1 VAIGQQLPHP
11 DEGRKMRDEQAA
23 DDLSPAFGANNGEEP
38 LPKHAT
44 LAFRLLR
51 WTIAVLIISSIT
63 ASAFVLPAS
72 ASLQI
77 SMVET
82 AVLGVAGLTME
93 FLLYRTERRLTQE
106 RERARKQWHRQRQE
120 LLDVATRDE
129 LTQLQNRRFY
139 YERLAAELV
148 RAEAQ
153 KRPLSILMIDVDDL
167 KAINDEFGHLVGD
180 VVLRNFGRILNSSSD
195 NHYVTARL
203 GGDEFAV
210 IMPGADRREAEAFGI
225 EVWKMLSDTPICET
239 EHASIYLGVSI
250 GTSGYPWG
258 GRTVGEITHWAD
270 TKLYANKLERK
281 GFKRGQGNRPDD
293 RLAAAVVEV
302 LSTAL
307 DVRDKMTH
315 RHARRVARMAA
326 AVARAMH
333 LSPEEV
339 SEIEYAA
346 ALHDI
351 GKIGVAD
358 SILRKAASLDEDEWL
373 EMRRH
378 SELGYEI
385 LKGIDFFQ
393 NAAEIVYAHHEH
405 FDGTGYPRGLVGDEI
420 PLGARVFAI
429 VDAYDAM
436 TSRRPYRDAMA
447 REAALIEIAGHAGT
461 QFDPKVVRAFM
472 TIIRQSPDGFYE
484 ETDEDQFGPRISSHD
499 PHPPGLPVP
508 ERTLIPR

>member
-1 VAIGQQLPHP
+1 
-11 DEGRKMRDEQAA
+11 MT
-23 DDLSPAFGANNGEEP
+23 DDKTGARISPVSSVQSFDEP
-38 LPKHAT
+38 LPRPETHT
-44 LAFRLLR
+44 FRLLR
-51 WTIAVLIISSIT
+51 WTVVLPILGAIAAVC
-63 ASAFVLPAS
+63 AFVLPS
-72 ASLQI
+72 QI
-77 SMVET
+77 TLFVLTGEVAILGLAGVIVEF
-82 AVLGVAGLTME
+82 A
-93 FLLYRTERRLTQE
+93 LYRTERKLAKE
-106 RERARKQWHRQRQE
+106 REHARSQWQRQREE

-139 YERLAAELV
+139 YERLSTELE
-148 RAEAQ
+148 RAETQ

-195 NHYVTARL
+195 DRYVTARL

-210 IMPGADRREAEAFGI
+210 IMPGSDRREAEAFGLR
-225 EVWKMLSDTPICET
+225 VWQGLADTPIYET
-239 EHASIYLGVSI
+239 QNASIYLGVSI
-250 GTSGYPWG
+250 GSSGYPWG
-258 GRTVGEITHWAD
+258 GRTVEEITHWAD

-281 GFKRGQGNRPDD
+281 GFKQGRGNRSDD
-293 RLAAAVVEV
+293 RLASAVVEV

-315 RHARRVARMAA
+315 RHARRVARTAA
-326 AVARAMH
+326 AVARSMQ
-333 LSPEEV
+333 LSPEDV

-358 SILRKAASLDEDEWL
+358 SILRKAASLDQDEWK

-378 SELGYEI
+378 SELGYQI

-405 FDGTGYPRGLVGDEI
+405 FDGTGYPRGLVADEI
-420 PLGARVFAI
+420 PLGARVFAV

-436 TSRRPYRDAMA
+436 TSRRPYRDAMP
-447 REAALIEIAGHAGT
+447 REAALIEIASHTGT
-461 QFDPKVVRAFM
+461 QFDPKVVQAFLEV
-472 TIIRQSPDGFYE
+472 IRQSPDGFYE
-484 ETDEDQFGPRISSHD
+484 ESEDDIYGPRIS
-499 PHPPGLPVP
+499 HPDAHADSPAPS
-508 ERTLIPR
+508 ERSLVTR